1 MISSSNTAAL
11 RPVARPGQAGR
22 PGALVVVHFQ
32 ALRPGIALITA
43 TGTLPFRL
51 LVRVLP
57 A

>member
-32 ALRPGIALITA
+32 ALRPGIALIRA